1 MDVGNTMDVGTW
13 LPIVILG
20 MVIFTFILFG
30 IFVYLDR
37 D

>member
-1 MDVGNTMDVGTW
+1 MDVGTW
-13 LPIVILG
+13 FPIVIPG

>member
-1 MDVGNTMDVGTW
+1 MDVGTW
-13 LPIVILG
+13 FPIVILG
-20 MVIFTFILFG
+20 MVIFAIMLFG